1 MTVKKTSENPDNMI
15 AKWFEEGVL
24 SFKKPD
30 GVAAVKAFNK
40 VIDSDP
46 AYRHTDGDNPYFYL
60 GKIMEVE
67 GDIEKA
73 LVMYTRALAVDQWD
87 EESLIGRGS
96 CYTVLN
102 RQEEAITD
110 FKQVLAIGPK
120 HRRVPAG
127 DIYYV
132 IGENYRKKDNWEKA
146 LKWGQ
151 KALGED
157 PQSERFKQL
166 VNEATTRTEK

>member
-1 MTVKKTSENPDNMI
+1 MNTDKTHDNTNGTI
-15 AKWFEEGVL
+15 AEWFEKGVR

-30 GVAAVKAFNK
+30 GVAAVRAFNK

-46 AYRHTDGDNPYFYL
+46 GYQHSDGDNPYFYL

-73 LVMYTRALAVDQWD
+73 AVMYTRALSIDHWD

-102 RQEEAITD
+102 RHEEAVAD
-110 FKQVLAIGPK
+110 FKQVLAIDSA

-132 IGENYRKKDNWEKA
+132 IGENYRKEGNWPKA

-151 KALGED
+151 KALDEIPHND
-157 PQSERFKQL
+157 RFKQL
-166 VNEATTRTEK
+166 VDEATSRIK

>member
-1 MTVKKTSENPDNMI
+1 MNIDKTDNNTDETI
-15 AKWFEEGVL
+15 AEWFERGVQF
-24 SFKKPD
+24 FKKPD
-30 GVAAVKAFNK
+30 GVAAVRAFNK

-67 GDIEKA
+67 GNIEKA
-73 LVMYTRALAVDQWD
+73 LVMYTRALAIDHRD

-102 RQEEAITD
+102 RHEEAVTD
-110 FKQVLAIGPK
+110 FKQVLAINPK
-120 HRRVPAG
+120 QRRVPIG

-132 IGENYRKKDNWEKA
+132 IGENYRKKGNWAKA
-146 LKWGQ
+146 LKWGR
-151 KALGED
+151 KALDED
-157 PQSERFKQL
+157 PRNDRFKQL
-166 VNEATTRTEK
+166 VDEATTSMKK

>member
-1 MTVKKTSENPDNMI
+1 MDMGKTSDNTSETI
-15 AKWFEEGVL
+15 AEWFEEGVRF
-24 SFKKPD
+24 FKKPD
-30 GVAAVKAFNK
+30 GVAAVQAFNK

-46 AYRHTDGDNPYFYL
+46 AYRHSDGDNPYFYL

-73 LVMYTRALAVDQWD
+73 TVMYTRALSIDHRD

-102 RQEEAITD
+102 RHEEAVAD
-110 FKQVLAIGPK
+110 FKQVLAIDPAR
-120 HRRVPAG
+120 RRVSTG

-132 IGENYRKKDNWEKA
+132 IGENYRKEGNWPKA

-151 KALGED
+151 KALAEIPHND
-157 PQSERFKQL
+157 RFKQL
-166 VNEATTRTEK
+166 VDEAASRIK